1 MLTPRALNPVDMRR
15 IWMVLLFKHEVSKN
29 GGVSSLLLFLSF
41 IFFFWVLRC
50 NIARLC
56 GW

>member
-1 MLTPRALNPVDMRR
+1 MLTPKALNPVDMRR

-41 IFFFWVLRC
+41 IFFF
-50 NIARLC
+50 
-56 GW
+56 